1 MSKPKDVFG
10 TFPKLR
16 HYLNLCF
23 NFEGFPKVPLYNYR
37 CNGCQEETDP
47 KYIIDLEE
55 RVDTELED
63 VEGMDIAGY
72 VTLLEKYK
80 PLLPPTHYLMVII
93 KRYIQAIYGTKPGLE
108 LNNMTLTQLED
119 KAKFCR
125 SFIRYLGKLDPGY
138 SQHLG
143 LSTIELSKVQL
154 EIARRKSSEGE
165 IDKLEL
171 VRQMKENM
179 ALQNQAQK
187 WIQVVRVDGLV

>member
-1 MSKPKDVFG
+1 M
-10 TFPKLR
+10 
-16 HYLNLCF
+16 
-23 NFEGFPKVPLYNYR
+23 
-37 CNGCQEETDP
+37 
-47 KYIIDLEE
+47 DLEE
-55 RVDTELED
+55 RVDTELEEVID
-63 VEGMDIAGY
+63 MDIDGY
-72 VTLLEKYK
+72 VSILEKYK
-80 PLLPPTHYLMVII
+80 PFLPPTHYLMVII

-108 LNNMTLTQLED
+108 LDNMTLTQLED

-165 IDKLEL
+165 IDKPEL
-171 VRQMKENM
+171 VRRMKENM

>member
-1 MSKPKDVFG
+1 M
-10 TFPKLR
+10 
-16 HYLNLCF
+16 
-23 NFEGFPKVPLYNYR
+23 E
-37 CNGCQEETDP
+37 
-47 KYIIDLEE
+47 LEE
-55 RVDTELED
+55 GLDAEIEEVPE
-63 VEGMDIAGY
+63 MDIESY
-72 VTLLEKYK
+72 TTLLEKYK

-108 LNNMTLTQLED
+108 LDKMTYTQLED

-165 IDKLEL
+165 IDKSEL

-179 ALQNQAQK
+179 VLQSQAQK
-187 WIQVVRVDGLV
+187 WIQVVKVDGLV

>member
-1 MSKPKDVFG
+1 M
-10 TFPKLR
+10 
-16 HYLNLCF
+16 
-23 NFEGFPKVPLYNYR
+23 
-37 CNGCQEETDP
+37 
-47 KYIIDLEE
+47 DLEE
-55 RVDTELED
+55 RVDTELEE
-63 VEGMDIAGY
+63 VEGMDIGGY
-72 VTLLEKYK
+72 VALLEKYK
-80 PLLPPTHYLMVII
+80 PVLPPTHYLMVII

-108 LNNMTLTQLED
+108 LDNMTLTQLED

>member
-1 MSKPKDVFG
+1 M
-10 TFPKLR
+10 T
-16 HYLNLCF
+16 
-23 NFEGFPKVPLYNYR
+23 
-37 CNGCQEETDP
+37 
-47 KYIIDLEE
+47 DLEE
-55 RVDTELED
+55 KVDDELED
-63 VEGMDIAGY
+63 VDGMDLDGY
-72 VTLLEKYK
+72 ICLLEKYK

-108 LNNMTLTQLED
+108 LNNMTLTQLQD

-154 EIARRKSSEGE
+154 EIARRKSSDGE

-187 WIQVVRVDGLV
+187 WIQVVKVDGLV